1 MITLRAEPITDA
13 IRAEVAAALD
23 GTPTIRAKTD
33 TSAGM
38 VDAAECIGGGT
49 FFRVLDDGVPVA
61 FYVLRLRVR
70 GARRDAEIV
79 VAHGRAD
86 FDLVEHV
93 VPLIK
98 RQCAMVGCEAVR
110 VQTRR
115 AGLVRKLENMG
126 FSRASVV
133 LRMEL
138 K

>member
-1 MITLRAEPITDA
+1 MITLRAEPITEA
-13 IRAEVAAALD
+13 IRAEVEAALD
-23 GTPTIRAKTD
+23 GTPAMRAKTD

-38 VDAAECIGGGT
+38 VDAADCIVGGT

-61 FYVLRLRVR
+61 FYVLRLRAR
-70 GARRDAEIV
+70 GDRRDAEIV
-79 VAHGRAD
+79 VAHGRAG

-93 VPLIK
+93 VPLIAQ
-98 RQCAMVGCEAVR
+98 QCAAVGCEAVR

>member
-23 GTPTIRAKTD
+23 GTPTMRAKTD

-38 VDAAECIGGGT
+38 VDAADCIVGGT

-70 GARRDAEIV
+70 GARRDAEIL
-79 VAHGRAD
+79 VAHGRAG

-93 VPLIK
+93 VPLIAQ
-98 RQCAMVGCEAVR
+98 QCEAVGCEAVR